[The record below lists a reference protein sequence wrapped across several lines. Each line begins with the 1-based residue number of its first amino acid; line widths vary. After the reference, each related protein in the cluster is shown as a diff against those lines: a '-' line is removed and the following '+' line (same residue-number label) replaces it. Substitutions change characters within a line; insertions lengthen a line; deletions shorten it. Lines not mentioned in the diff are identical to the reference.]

1 MDELELLKR
10 DWQKSNHSYPKV
22 SQAEI
27 YTMLHRR
34 SSSIVKWIFIISV
47 IEILFWSV
55 MPFLFRDSETLKKF
69 EEYHAE
75 NIIIPLTVIS
85 YVVLAYFIYRFF
97 KNYRT
102 INSTGN
108 IKSLMDSILR
118 TRRTVR
124 HYVVFNLAYM
134 AITMFVVLG
143 IEFNR
148 DEKFQTII
156 EEAAANGELLK
167 FYASTIIIT
176 LLFVAIFAVL
186 ILIFYYLI
194 YGLLLKKLNKNYKE
208 LKRLEV

>member
-10 DWQKSNHSYPKV
+10 DWQKSEHSYPKV

-27 YTMLHRR
+27 YRMLHRR
-34 SSSIVKWIFIISV
+34 SSSIVKWISIISI
-47 IEILFWSV
+47 IEIVFWSL

-97 KNYRT
+97 KNYKN
-102 INSTGN
+102 INATST
-108 IKSLMDSILR
+108 IKSLMHSILR
-118 TRRTVR
+118 TRRTVK

-134 AITMFVVLG
+134 ALTMFIVLG

-148 DEKFQTII
+148 DEKIKSVI

-167 FYASTIIIT
+167 FYASTIFLV
-176 LLFVAIFAVL
+176 LLFVALFAVL

-194 YGLLLKKLNKNYKE
+194 YGILLRRLNKNYRE

>member
-10 DWQKSNHSYPKV
+10 DWQKSEHSYPKV

-27 YTMLHRR
+27 YRMLHRR
-34 SSSIVKWIFIISV
+34 SSSIVKWIFIISI
-47 IEILFWSV
+47 IEIVFWSL

-85 YVVLAYFIYRFF
+85 YLVLAYFIYRFF
-97 KNYRT
+97 KNYKN
-102 INSTGN
+102 INATST
-108 IKSLMDSILR
+108 IKSLMHSILR
-118 TRRTVR
+118 TRRTVK

-134 AITMFVVLG
+134 ALTMFIVLG

-148 DEKFQTII
+148 DEKIKSVI

-167 FYASTIIIT
+167 FYASTIFLV
-176 LLFVAIFAVL
+176 LLFVALFAVL

-194 YGLLLKKLNKNYKE
+194 YGILLRRLNKNYRE

>member
-10 DWQKSNHSYPKV
+10 DWQKSEHSYPKV

-27 YTMLHRR
+27 YRMLHRR
-34 SSSIVKWIFIISV
+34 SSSIVKWIFIISI
-47 IEILFWSV
+47 IEIVFWSL

-97 KNYRT
+97 KNYKN
-102 INSTGN
+102 INATST
-108 IKSLMDSILR
+108 IKSLMHSILR
-118 TRRTVR
+118 TRRTVK

-134 AITMFVVLG
+134 ALTMFIVLG

-148 DEKFQTII
+148 DEKIKSVI

-167 FYASTIIIT
+167 FYASTIFLV
-176 LLFVAIFAVL
+176 LLFVALFAVL

-194 YGLLLKKLNKNYKE
+194 YGILLRRLNKNYRE